1 MRTVASTANYN
12 NEIGVPLTLCRIER
26 GTEAVVC
33 ELGMRGAGQIAY
45 LTDIAAPDVGV
56 ITSVGPVHLE
66 LMGTV
71 EAVAAAKAEILE
83 LRPGAVAVVPYAEP
97 LLEPPPGRAATAATV
112 TFGEADGADVRLVS
126 IGEGRAEIVH
136 RGRTLTVPVSFD
148 QRHNGVNL
156 AAAVAA
162 CDALGADIDDS
173 LLAGAATAEISRWR
187 GERLPLPGGGVLIA
201 DCYNANPVSMSAAL
215 RDLVSAAAGRR
226 TVAVLG
232 DMAELGETAEGYHT
246 AVAHVA
252 ADLGIDEVIAI
263 GPLSRAYGG
272 TWYPTLDDALDAVPE
287 AIRPGDAVLVK
298 ASRSMGLE
306 AIVEAVAGVKQVLA
320 AGVAAMLLGILAG
333 PAFIAF
339 LRRNEFGQQIREEG
353 PAGHMSKQGTPD
365 AGRPRPARVH
375 PDLVSGLHEADDPGA
390 RRRRHDGRLRRDRL
404 RRRLPEAHQAP
415 LAGPVGAVEDARA
428 GGGRRR
434 PRGRRASRAPL
445 DRRLSA
451 GHRHPHPAR
460 AGYYVFIFLVVAGA
474 ANAVNLTDGL
484 DGLAAGTMTIAALT
498 YSAMGVVAFLA
509 ARGLYPQN
517 DPRSLDLA
525 ILAAA
530 LVGGCVGFLWY
541 NAYPADVFM
550 GDTGAFGLGGALAA
564 LAVFTKTEV
573 LLVDHRRRLRDR
585 GAVGRDP
592 GDRVSH
598 RPAGA
603 SS

>member
-1 MRTVASTANYN
+1 MIPLSTREIAALTGGVTSGAGVRVTGVAIDSRAVEPGDLFVAPPGERTHGARFVDAAVAAGAAAVLLERETLVPGTGVAPSGETAVRGTSVIWVDSAVAALGAIAADIRRRSRARVVAITGSTGKTSTKDILAALLGARMRTVASTANYN
-12 NEIGVPLTLCRIER
+12 NEIGVPLTLCRIEHA
-26 GTEAVVC
+26 TEAVVC

-83 LRPGAVAVVPYAEP
+83 LKPGAVAVVPYAEP
-97 LLEPPPGRAATAATV
+97 LLEPHLAGRRGRTV

-136 RGRTLTVPVSFD
+136 RGRTLTVPVSFE

-306 AIVEAVAGVKQVLA
+306 AIVEAVAG
-320 AGVAAMLLGILAG
+320 
-333 PAFIAF
+333 
-339 LRRNEFGQQIREEG
+339 
-353 PAGHMSKQGTPD
+353 
-365 AGRPRPARVH
+365 
-375 PDLVSGLHEADDPGA
+375 
-390 RRRRHDGRLRRDRL
+390 
-404 RRRLPEAHQAP
+404 
-415 LAGPVGAVEDARA
+415 
-428 GGGRRR
+428 
-434 PRGRRASRAPL
+434 
-445 DRRLSA
+445 
-451 GHRHPHPAR
+451 
-460 AGYYVFIFLVVAGA
+460 
-474 ANAVNLTDGL
+474 
-484 DGLAAGTMTIAALT
+484 
-498 YSAMGVVAFLA
+498 
-509 ARGLYPQN
+509 
-517 DPRSLDLA
+517 
-525 ILAAA
+525 
-530 LVGGCVGFLWY
+530 
-541 NAYPADVFM
+541 
-550 GDTGAFGLGGALAA
+550 
-564 LAVFTKTEV
+564 
-573 LLVDHRRRLRDR
+573 
-585 GAVGRDP
+585 
-592 GDRVSH
+592 
-598 RPAGA
+598 
-603 SS
+603 